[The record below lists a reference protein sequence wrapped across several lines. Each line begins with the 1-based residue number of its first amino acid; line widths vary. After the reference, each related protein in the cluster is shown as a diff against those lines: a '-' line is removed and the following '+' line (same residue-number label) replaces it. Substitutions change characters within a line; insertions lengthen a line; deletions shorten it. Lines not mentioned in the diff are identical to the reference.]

1 MLRPE
6 NYDRNGKE
14 TVADSRLPGCFKAN
28 FKSYGITVNYI
39 FD

>member
-6 NYDRNGKE
+6 NYDRNGKQ